1 MLYILSFLL
10 YVMQGNVI
18 GERGRVCLGC
28 FVVREE
34 GVFGRIHMQD
44 RSSHSPYL
52 VLRLDLLLVISDES
66 LLVQYSRN
74 AEIRNQ
80 IGI

>member
-1 MLYILSFLL
+1 MFSVLFFLL
-10 YVMQGNVI
+10 YVMQGSVI

-34 GVFGRIHMQD
+34 GVFGRINMQD

-52 VLRLDLLLVISDES
+52 VLCPHLLLVISDES

-80 IGI
+80 IRI